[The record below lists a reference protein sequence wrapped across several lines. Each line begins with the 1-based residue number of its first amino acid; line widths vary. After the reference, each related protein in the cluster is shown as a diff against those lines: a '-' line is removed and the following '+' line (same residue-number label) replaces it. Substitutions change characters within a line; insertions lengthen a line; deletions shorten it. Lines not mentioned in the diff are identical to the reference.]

1 MKNARLQY
9 LSTAFLSLGLL
20 SLSATAAPALERL
33 SSSEVALIGAQAEL
47 ACTRVRGCSDRFT
60 LAVVDRVGNVLAV
73 YRRGS
78 ASRTTLT
85 SGLPVAGGLEGIFND
100 PSLSPAPGASAD
112 QGVPLDLAAL
122 AAISK
127 AVTGAYLSSSGNAFS
142 TRTAGFIVQNHFIPG
157 VRFTAGGPLFGVQF
171 SQLPC
176 GDLVQTVESPSG
188 VGIGPRRSPLGLSAD
203 PGGFPLYKNGVVV
216 GGVGVIAGDVATYS
230 LDLNPRRP
238 VADVEEQVA
247 LGASRGY
254 TAPLAIRANRITAG
268 GITLPYSASDG
279 AVPETAGAPV
289 QPQAATLLAV
299 PGWFTASAPRSGL
312 AYGEQ
317 SSGYVRADIPNATPA
332 LVARR
337 AFILVDGAGAN
348 RYPVSASGVTR
359 LSSAEVGEILQQA
372 IGVANEAR
380 AQIRKP
386 LNSPAEVTVSI
397 VDAGGNI
404 LGIARTPDAPIF
416 GTDVSLQKARTA
428 ALFSRSDASDLVRA
442 HPGDRILNSAFRN
455 IPSIPGAAIRM
466 DAAETFFGSDVFA
479 GRAITARAIGN
490 IARPNFPD
498 GIDGRGP
505 GPLSNPTSSWSPF
518 NVGLQLDLVQFQT
531 LASLVF
537 EAAPALVG
545 NVKPASCVAPGVAA
559 AVDAA
564 GGGSGSKL
572 FANGIQIFPGG
583 VPIYDRDGS
592 TLLGAIGVSG
602 DGVDQDDMIAGLGL
616 HRASLALRMSVRH
629 ATGALRSDR
638 IGLRYVQCPQTPFV
652 SSQVQNAC
660 PF

>member
-1 MKNARLQY
+1 MSAVWSGRL
-9 LSTAFLSLGLL
+9 LL
-20 SLSATAAPALERL
+20 ATLLPVWASFADAAPALERL
-33 SSSEVALIGAQAEL
+33 TSVEVALIGAQAEL
-47 ACTRVRGCSDRFT
+47 ACSRTPGCNDRFT
-60 LAVVDRVGNVLAV
+60 AAVVDRVGNVLAV
-73 YRRGS
+73 YRRGA
-78 ASRTTLT
+78 ASRTTLQ
-85 SGLPVAGGLEGIFND
+85 SGLAVSGGLEGIFND
-100 PSLSPAPGASAD
+100 PSLSPAPGAAAEL
-112 QGVPLDLAAL
+112 GVPLDLAAL

-142 TRTAGFIVQNHFIPG
+142 TRTASFIVQNHFIPG

-176 GDLVQTVESPSG
+176 GDLVQTAEPPAG

-216 GGVGVIAGDVATYS
+216 GGVGVIAGAAATYS

-238 VADVEEQVA
+238 VADVEERVA
-247 LGASRGY
+247 LGASRGFL
-254 TAPLAIRANRITAG
+254 APLDIRANRITAG

-279 AVPETAGAPV
+279 AVPDTANAPL
-289 QPQAATLLAV
+289 QPVAAALLQV
-299 PGWFTASAPRSGL
+299 PGWFTSQAPRDGV
-312 AYGEQ
+312 AYGETG
-317 SSGYVRADIPNATPA
+317 SGYVAADAANAGAA

-337 AFILVDGAGAN
+337 AYVLENGSGEN
-348 RYPVSASGVTR
+348 RFPVVSSTVTSLSAD
-359 LSSAEVGEILQQA
+359 EVAEILQQA
-372 IGVANEAR
+372 IGVANQAR

-397 VDAGGNI
+397 VDAAGNV
-404 LGIARTPDAPIF
+404 LGVARTPDAPIF
-416 GTDVSLQKARTA
+416 GTDVSLQKARAA
-428 ALFSRSDASDLVRA
+428 ALFSRPDASELIRA
-442 HPGDRILNSAFRN
+442 NPGDTGLNAAFRN
-455 IPSIPGAAIRM
+455 IPAIPGAGARM
-466 DAAETFFGSDVFA
+466 EAGNTFFGGDVFT

-505 GPLSNPTSSWSPF
+505 GPLSNPSSSWSPF

-531 LASLVF
+531 LAALVF

-545 NVKPASCVAPGVAA
+545 NVKPSSCVAPGVAA
-559 AVDAA
+559 AIDAA
-564 GGGSGSKL
+564 GGGTGSQL

-583 VPIYDRDGS
+583 VPIYDRDGV

-602 DGVDQDDMIAGLGL
+602 DGVDQDDMIAALGL
-616 HRASLALRMSVRH
+616 HRAALALRMSVRH
-629 ATGALRSDR
+629 ATPSLRSDR

-660 PF
+660 AF

>member
-1 MKNARLQY
+1 MRAFSLARASFWAL
-9 LSTAFLSLGLL
+9 AFLLA
-20 SLSATAAPALERL
+20 ATGASAAPALERL
-33 SSSEVALIGAQAEL
+33 SASEVALIGAQAEL
-47 ACTRVRGCSDRFT
+47 ACSRVPGCNDRFT

-73 YRRGS
+73 YRRGV
-78 ASRTTLT
+78 ASRTTLQ
-85 SGLPVAGGLEGIFND
+85 SGLPVSGGLEGIFND
-100 PSLSPAPGASAD
+100 PSLSPSPGAPAEL
-112 QGVPLDLAAL
+112 GVPLDLAAL

-142 TRTAGFIVQNHFIPG
+142 TRTASFIVQNHFIPG

-176 GDLVQTVESPSG
+176 GDLVQTSEPASG

-216 GGVGVIAGDVATYS
+216 GGVGVIAGDTATYS

-238 VADVEEQVA
+238 AADVEERVA
-247 LGASRGY
+247 LGAARGY

-268 GITLPYSASDG
+268 GITLPYSASDA
-279 AVPETAGAPV
+279 AVPDTAGAPP
-289 QPQAATLLAV
+289 QPLASSLIAV
-299 PGWFTASAPRSGL
+299 PGWFTAGAPRSGL
-312 AYGEQ
+312 AYGEPG
-317 SSGYVRADIPNATPA
+317 SGYIAADVSNATGA

-337 AFILVDGAGAN
+337 AFILENGAGVN
-348 RYPVSASGVTR
+348 RYPVSGSAVTR
-359 LSSAEVGEILQQA
+359 LSADEVAEILQQA
-372 IGVANEAR
+372 IGVANQAR

-386 LNSPAEVTVSI
+386 LDSPAEVTVSI
-397 VDAGGNI
+397 VDAAGNI
-404 LGIARTPDAPIF
+404 LGVARTPDAPIF
-416 GTDVSLQKARTA
+416 GTDVSLQKARAT
-428 ALFSRSDASDLVRA
+428 ALFSRPDASDLIRA
-442 HPGDRILNSAFRN
+442 NPGDRLLNSAFGN
-455 IPSIPGAAIRM
+455 IPVIPGAAFRM
-466 DAAETFFGSDVFA
+466 DASETFFGSDVFT

-505 GPLSNPTSSWSPF
+505 GPLSNPTASWSPF
-518 NVGLQLDLVQFQT
+518 NVGLQLDLIQFQT
-531 LASLVF
+531 LAALVF

-545 NVKPASCVAPGVAA
+545 NVKPASCIASGVAEA
-559 AVDAA
+559 IDAV
-564 GGGSGSKL
+564 GGGNGSKL

-583 VPIYDRDGS
+583 VPIYDRDGV

-602 DGVDQDDMIAGLGL
+602 DGVDQDDMIASLGL
-616 HRASLALRMSVRH
+616 HRAALASRMSVRH
-629 ATGALRSDR
+629 SARALRSDR

-660 PF
+660 TF